1 MNRIEFKNF
10 AIEVILEVLKIANAQ
25 IDEYNNIG
33 DISATEIIQKDVIDK
48 YEKIYLGIIGL
59 DFSELEDEKFYFI
72 ETTIEE
78 ILKNNNL
85 SSNFIKSQQ
94 EKRENLKGNSG
105 AEVVKNLFDY
115 ELSKLLNAQQI
126 LIDKINI
133 ILDQETIL
141 ENELKDTIQEEA
153 QFDII
158 YKLQPVREEYRVLEA
173 QLLKLDSTIKTLR
186 KKINFKWN
194 YEIYGTI
201 SKDELLKVYKNSFK
215 MGE

>member
-1 MNRIEFKNF
+1 
-10 AIEVILEVLKIANAQ
+10 
-25 IDEYNNIG
+25 
-33 DISATEIIQKDVIDK
+33 
-48 YEKIYLGIIGL
+48 
-59 DFSELEDEKFYFI
+59 
-72 ETTIEE
+72 
-78 ILKNNNL
+78 
-85 SSNFIKSQQ
+85 
-94 EKRENLKGNSG
+94 
-105 AEVVKNLFDY
+105 
-115 ELSKLLNAQQI
+115 
-126 LIDKINI
+126 
-133 ILDQETIL
+133 TIL